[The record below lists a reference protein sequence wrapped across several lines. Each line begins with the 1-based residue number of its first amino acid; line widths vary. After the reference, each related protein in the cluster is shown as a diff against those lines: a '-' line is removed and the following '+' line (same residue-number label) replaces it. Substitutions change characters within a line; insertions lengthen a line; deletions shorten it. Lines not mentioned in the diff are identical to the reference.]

1 MKPQRGLLVR
11 ERHCLERYLPG
22 LREKLERT
30 PLLEREKPRGP
41 GIGLFR
47 DAGGAALLVPQR
59 YHGKG
64 ASALDAV
71 RVQRAVGALSPSLA
85 VASTMHHFSTAALV
99 ELAAGSGMEWLLLQA
114 IAQSDLLLA
123 SGFAEGQPG
132 QHVLRPTMTARR
144 VPGGLRVSGAKKP
157 CSLTWSMDL
166 LSASARVDGGE
177 GSDLAVLVVPA
188 KSEGVTR
195 REFWGNWVLAGAES
209 DEIRLEDVFVPDR
222 LVIYPED
229 PDISRDPVHAKGF
242 VWFEMLIS
250 AAYLGMASG
259 LAERVL
265 LSGRAPCADMARL
278 GVELE
283 GAMFALEG
291 LALAFDRDSGGQSGG
306 GQSGGD
312 SDLDS
317 DGNSDLDSDGDS
329 GGGEVDLA
337 GALFVRYT
345 VQQTVE
351 RAAMTAAALA
361 GGMAFIGSSEVSYLL
376 AACRAL
382 TYHPPSFGTMAD
394 ALAGYLAGA
403 ELTLL

>member
-1 MKPQRGLLVR
+1 VR
-11 ERHCLERYLPG
+11 ERNCLERYLPG

-30 PLLEREKPRGP
+30 PFLEREKPRGP

-47 DAGGAALLVPQR
+47 DAGGAALLVPRR

-166 LSASARVDGGE
+166 LSASARVVDGGGE

-188 KSEGVTR
+188 KSEGIAR

-209 DEIRLEDVFVPDR
+209 DEIRLDDVFVPDR

-250 AAYLGMASG
+250 ATYLGMASG

-265 LSGRAPCADMARL
+265 LSGRAPSADIARL

-283 GAMFALEG
+283 GAMHALEG
-291 LALAFDRDSGGQSGG
+291 LALAFDS
-306 GQSGGD
+306 
-312 SDLDS
+312 DS
-317 DGNSDLDSDGDS
+317 DGS
-329 GGGEVDLA
+329 EVDLA
-337 GALFVRYT
+337 GALFVRYA

-351 RAAMTAAALA
+351 RAAMAAAALA